1 VTTLTLG
8 VGLAMAAGTVG
19 IVLPVL
25 PGLFVVWAASG
36 VWALVVQSGVG
47 WVVWG
52 VTTCLYGAGLAC
64 QYVVPGRR
72 LRSAGVAT
80 WTLVVA
86 LVAGVV
92 GFFVIPV
99 VGAPLA
105 FAAAIYLA
113 SRARYGDHARAWA
126 ATKQAARAVLTS
138 VGIELLAALSI
149 IATWIVGVWL
159 LNASRA

>member
-1 VTTLTLG
+1 MTVLTLG

-36 VWALVVQSGVG
+36 VWALVVQGGTG

-52 VTTCLYGAGLAC
+52 VTTCLYGAGLAG
-64 QYVVPGRR
+64 QYIVPGRR

-80 WTLVVA
+80 STLAVA

-99 VGAPLA
+99 IGGPLA
-105 FAAAIYLA
+105 FAGAVYVV
-113 SRARYGDHARAWA
+113 SRSRRADHAQAWA
-126 ATKQAARAVLTS
+126 ATKHAGRAVLTS
-138 VGIELLAALSI
+138 IGIELLAALSI
-149 IATWIVGVWL
+149 IATWLLGVWL
-159 LNASRA
+159 VST

>member
-1 VTTLTLG
+1 VTALTVG

-19 IVLPVL
+19 IVLPAL
-25 PGLFVVWAASG
+25 PGLFLVWAASG
-36 VWALVVQSGVG
+36 VWALVVQDSVG

-52 VTTCLYGAGLAC
+52 VTTCLYGAGLAL
-64 QYVVPGRR
+64 QYLVPGRR

-105 FAAAIYLA
+105 FAGTIYLA
-113 SRARYGDHARAWA
+113 SRVRHGDHARAWA
-126 ATKQAARAVLTS
+126 ATKHAARAVLTS
-138 VGIELLAALSI
+138 VGIELLAALTI
-149 IATWIVGVWL
+149 IATWIAGVWL
-159 LNASRA
+159 VSA